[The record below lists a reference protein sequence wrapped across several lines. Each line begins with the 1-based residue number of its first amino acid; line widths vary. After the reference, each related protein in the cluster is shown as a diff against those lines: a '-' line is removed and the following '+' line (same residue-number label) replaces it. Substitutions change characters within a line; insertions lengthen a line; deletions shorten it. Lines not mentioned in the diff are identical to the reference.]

1 MFRSKRDPAKLLGSV
16 VARSTPPL
24 ARLFRKLT
32 DLSMFGKPK
41 LSPALACILTFCI
54 VMVVIVDA
62 NVPFGYILVQL
73 IRESDTETVVK
84 VLLPIPII
92 GLVAS
97 SFIVNGRTR
106 GVLTSV
112 CTFGLVILWLLG
124 LVLFAVYPMYPTPY
138 PGAAKL
144 LPAVTS
150 VPFIGAVIGTMWHS
164 IRNVFAWNAPQQ
176 IVGREPR

>member
-1 MFRSKRDPAKLLGSV
+1 
-16 VARSTPPL
+16 
-24 ARLFRKLT
+24 
-32 DLSMFGKPK
+32 MFGKPK
-41 LSPALACILTFCI
+41 LAPALACILTFCI

-62 NVPFGYILVQL
+62 NVPFGYIFVQL
-73 IRESDTETVVK
+73 IRESDTENAVK
-84 VLLPIPII
+84 VLLPTPII

-97 SFIVNGRTR
+97 SFIVNRRAR

-112 CTFGLVILWLLG
+112 CTVGLVILWLLG

-150 VPFIGAVIGTMWHS
+150 VPFVAAVIGTMWHS
-164 IRNVFAWNAPQQ
+164 VRNVFASNAPQQ
-176 IVGREPR
+176 IVGPEPPPASFSSK